1 MKPKI
6 LQMGADN
13 FGAGGRSVIAY
24 NMTRPLTND
33 FQVVIESLKKTGDMF
48 NMSRKHQVK

>member
-33 FQVVIESLKKTGDMF
+33 FQVDFFSNWKIEES
-48 NMSRKHQVK
+48 

>member
-33 FQVVIESLKKTGDMF
+33 FQVDFLAIGKLKNLVFIE
-48 NMSRKHQVK
+48 